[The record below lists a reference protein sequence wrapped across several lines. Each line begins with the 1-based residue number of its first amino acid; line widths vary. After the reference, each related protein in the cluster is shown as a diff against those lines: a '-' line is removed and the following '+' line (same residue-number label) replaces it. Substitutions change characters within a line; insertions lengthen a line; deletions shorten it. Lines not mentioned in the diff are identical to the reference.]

1 MLSLKRAIV
10 TLSPS
15 WKGKSNSRPS
25 SSMSNTSEPWNAHAN
40 NRATRPRRAPTRGPT
55 CVRRTTASA
64 RQRRMNRDRMTRFA
78 AVLVGAAV
86 LFGLEQQFG
95 VKLYLAIPAGIA
107 AYFATLIVLA
117 LTFGSGNQTK

>member
-1 MLSLKRAIV
+1 
-10 TLSPS
+10 
-15 WKGKSNSRPS
+15 
-25 SSMSNTSEPWNAHAN
+25 
-40 NRATRPRRAPTRGPT
+40 
-55 CVRRTTASA
+55 
-64 RQRRMNRDRMTRFA
+64 MNRDRMTRFA